1 MQNKLYQD
9 QTVRPSFID
18 EVVDNKAGYISKKSE
33 KQFCVS
39 ISKNFWFT
47 LIEILVSL
55 TILWIIIISIMSIF
69 ISSSDIS
76 MKSDINRSMQ
86 ENIKSVFETISED
99 VRKNWINWVA
109 NVIPDVDCKDWS
121 WSLWSFYFTWSKLC
135 TWLNEYY
142 LAEENIH
149 WNFDRRLP
157 SQCSTFTGNCVIVKN
172 WIPLT
177 NSFVSV
183 KNLEFRNSDDSI
195 PKVTILA
202 TFQPSVKKWVKS
214 SLIKNNIINVE
225 TTISS
230 RPF

>member
-1 MQNKLYQD
+1 MQNKLI
-9 QTVRPSFID
+9 R
-18 EVVDNKAGYISKKSE
+18 
-33 KQFCVS
+33 
-39 ISKNFWFT
+39 NFWFT
-47 LIEILVSL
+47 LIEILVSI
-55 TILWIIIISIMSIF
+55 TILWIVIISIMSIF

-109 NVIPDVDCKDWS
+109 NDSRPNDSYCNTES
-121 WSLWSFYFTWSKLC
+121 WSLWNFYFTWSKLC
-135 TWLNEYY
+135 AWLNEYY
-142 LAEENIH
+142 LAEEDSILGLL
-149 WNFDRRLP
+149 RKSP
-157 SQCSTFTGNCVIVKN
+157 SYCSSFTANCMIVKN
-172 WIPLT
+172 KMPLT

-183 KNLEFRNSDDSI
+183 KNLEFRYSNDSI

-230 RPF
+230 RSF